1 MIVKQHISHS
11 RDFPLVLCDGVNL
24 RGAVCIYS
32 SEVVILKVSV
42 QIRMRSKCQVKLISY
57 HVFQFGN
64 LLNIGLR

>member
-42 QIRMRSKCQVKLISY
+42 QIRMRSKCQVKLIT
-57 HVFQFGN
+57 V
-64 LLNIGLR
+64 NIHILK

>member
-1 MIVKQHISHS
+1 MILKKHISHS

-42 QIRMRSKCQVKLISY
+42 QIWMRSKCQVKLIK
-57 HVFQFGN
+57 V
-64 LLNIGLR
+64 NIF